1 MRDGMSTPMY
11 ESPINLNFA
20 KDLILNIVDAE
31 EKHILECVQ
40 RMGVDIDKDELLKAL
55 AYDRDQYK
63 KGYADGAKEALDAL
77 DSVTWYNDLAE
88 TVLKWRDLEPKD
100 SIIAVPDDYG
110 INPCWNSAEDRPQ
123 LQVLWMIAVSLFGN
137 YGTSPRYGW
146 IEDID
151 GFRRWVLDIT
161 TTWREREEH
170 TDA

>member
-1 MRDGMSTPMY
+1 MY

-40 RMGVDIDKDELLKAL
+40 RMGVDIDKAELLKAL

-77 DSVTWYNDLAE
+77 NNVTWYNDLAE

-110 INPCWNSAEDRPQ
+110 INPHWCTAEDRPQ

-161 TTWREREEH
+161 KTWREREEH

>member
-1 MRDGMSTPMY
+1 MY

-40 RMGVDIDKDELLKAL
+40 RMGVDIDKAELLKAL

-110 INPCWNSAEDRPQ
+110 INPCWHSAEDRPQ
-123 LQVLWMIAVSLFGN
+123 LQALWMIAVSLFGN

-161 TTWREREEH
+161 KTWREREEH

>member
-1 MRDGMSTPMY
+1 MY
-11 ESPINLNFA
+11 ESPIQLNFA

-40 RMGVDIDKDELLKAL
+40 HMGVDIDKAELLKAL

-110 INPCWNSAEDRPQ
+110 INPHWCTAEDRPQ
-123 LQVLWMIAVSLFGN
+123 LQVLWMIAVSMFGN

-151 GFRRWVLDIT
+151 GFRHWVLDIT
-161 TTWREREEH
+161 KTWREGKEH